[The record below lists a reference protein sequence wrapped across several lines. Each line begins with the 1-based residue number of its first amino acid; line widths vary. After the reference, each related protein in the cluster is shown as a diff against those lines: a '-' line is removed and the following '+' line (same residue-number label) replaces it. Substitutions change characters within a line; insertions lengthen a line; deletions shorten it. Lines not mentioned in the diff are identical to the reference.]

1 MAFLGK
7 ISRLPAE
14 LRNEV
19 CRKLYDG
26 VSSADILRELNAKSE
41 VKKILTRYFN
51 GEEISAQNLTAFK
64 QSGFAEWLKRR
75 EKLTHL
81 MELSKYATS
90 VAKSSKNLA
99 ASSAA
104 ILSGKLLEVV
114 DALDIENGDPEQLK
128 IFISALTKLQNGELQ
143 TEKLNN
149 ERLRLRYDAEKLH
162 LEKKKFQRQTAE
174 LFIKFCEDAR
184 AKEIALSS
192 ASKRVKMDSLVRL
205 MFGTPPAEG
214 NDGK

>member
-26 VSSADILRELNAKSE
+26 VSSADILRELNTKPE

-128 IFISALTKLQNGELQ
+128 IFISALTKLQNGELRCRKV
-143 TEKLNN
+143 TFGK
-149 ERLRLRYDAEKLH
+149 
-162 LEKKKFQRQTAE
+162 
-174 LFIKFCEDAR
+174 
-184 AKEIALSS
+184 KEIP
-192 ASKRVKMDSLVRL
+192 ASNSRVIY
-205 MFGTPPAEG
+205 
-214 NDGK
+214 